1 MIFIIPTVRVKTE
14 QYIVCFRSMA
24 ERSGNFIKV
33 HILQFCLFKAYPL
46 FFSVG
51 EKFRWFF
58 ENIDHDKTEYL
69 SSEVCELIE
78 R

>member
-1 MIFIIPTVRVKTE
+1 MIFIIPAVRVKTE

-24 ERSGNFIKV
+24 EQSGNFFKV
-33 HILQFCLFKAYPL
+33 PILQFCLFKAYPL

>member
-1 MIFIIPTVRVKTE
+1 MIFIIPAVRVKTE

-24 ERSGNFIKV
+24 EQSGNFFKV
-33 HILQFCLFKAYPL
+33 PILQFCLFKAYPL

-58 ENIDHDKTEYL
+58 ENMDHDKTEY
-69 SSEVCELIE
+69 SCSEVCELIE

>member
-1 MIFIIPTVRVKTE
+1 
-14 QYIVCFRSMA
+14 MA
-24 ERSGNFIKV
+24 EQSGNFVKV
-33 HILQFCLFKAYPL
+33 PILQFCLFKAYPL

-58 ENIDHDKTEYL
+58 ENMDHDKTEY
-69 SSEVCELIE
+69 SCSEVCELIE